1 MSSFQR
7 TREALGNRLREM
19 RLDAHLTGRQL
30 ADGAS
35 WTPSKIS
42 KIEAGSQTPSDADL
56 ETWARVCGQNELVSE
71 LVASLR
77 SLEQQYVEHRRM
89 YRPGLH
95 VRQRRIANI
104 ESQTALTQNFEP
116 CFVPGLLQTAEYA
129 RYRFL
134 EGDEGDVDRGVPKS
148 TEELDA
154 AIAARMER
162 QQLLYRP
169 GKKYHFVMTEAVLRY
184 LVCPPDVMA
193 GQLGQLVS
201 MTTLQTIRLG
211 IIPFGKPLSV
221 GPLHGFYLYDDTMVV
236 IELFTA
242 VLNVTQPEE
251 IAAYQRTFT
260 HLADSAVYGSEARAV
275 LTNVLNEQA
284 S

>member
-30 ADGAS
+30 AAGAG

-42 KIEAGSQTPSDADL
+42 KIEAGNQTPSDLDL
-56 ETWARVCGQNELVSE
+56 ETWARLCERTNLIPE

-95 VRQRRIANI
+95 VRQRRIADI

-134 EGDEGDVDRGVPKS
+134 EGDEGDVDRGVPRS

-184 LVCPPDVMA
+184 LVCPPDAMA

-211 IIPFGKPLSV
+211 VIPFGKPLSV

-236 IELFTA
+236 VELFTA
-242 VLNVTQPEE
+242 VLNITQPEE
-251 IAAYQRTFT
+251 IAAYQRTFK
-260 HLADSAVYGSEARAV
+260 HLADAAVYGSDARKV
-275 LTNVLNEQA
+275 LTGALNELA